1 MTTRN
6 FWIAV
11 LSGAVLTELF
21 SNLPFIGLLNCLL
34 FAWFWLGAVFAV
46 WLYRKLSGSL
56 TTRQAAMVGLMTGIC
71 AGVLG
76 IFLSFAGLAGAQ
88 GIERAISSLGGA
100 DAAEEVAAIPAWTGI
115 VFNIVGTLFN
125 VLFGLLGGIIG
136 GRIFKA
142 APAQG

>member
-1 MTTRN
+1 M
-6 FWIAV
+6 
-11 LSGAVLTELF
+11 LTALF

-34 FAWFWLGAVFAV
+34 CAGFWLGAIFAV

-56 TTRQAAMVGLMTGIC
+56 TTRQAAMVGLLTGIC

-88 GIERAISSLGGA
+88 GIESAISGLGGA

-115 VFNIVGTLFN
+115 VFNIVGTLLN
-125 VLFGLLGGIIG
+125 VLFGWLGGIIG